1 MMKSAVVGFA
11 VGTHS
16 KTTRGTKQLRQMR
29 EAAHAMDEIKS
40 FEQRHKLTKLG
51 RPENKYPYVQLEAHY
66 AMGRKFF
73 SGQDQ
78 INNYVEADQ

>member
-1 MMKSAVVGFA
+1 
-11 VGTHS
+11 
-16 KTTRGTKQLRQMR
+16 MR

-73 SGQDQ
+73 SG
-78 INNYVEADQ
+78 